1 MHFNF
6 EPFELEA
13 SVGYSC
19 RSEYNTF
26 PCPLKIIIKR
36 ALLIF
41 LEILGHG
48 TVLGCAIA
56 IVTFVLTPVTRLNLK
71 I

>member
-13 SVGYSC
+13 PVGDSC
-19 RSEYNTF
+19 RNEHKTF

-48 TVLGCAIA
+48 IVVGYVIAIA
-56 IVTFVLTPVTRLNLK
+56 TFVLTPVTRLSL
-71 I
+71 II